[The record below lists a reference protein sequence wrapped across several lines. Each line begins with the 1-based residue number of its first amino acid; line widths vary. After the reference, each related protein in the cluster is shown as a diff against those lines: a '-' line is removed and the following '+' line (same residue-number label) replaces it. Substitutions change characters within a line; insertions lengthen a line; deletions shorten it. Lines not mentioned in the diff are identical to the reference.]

1 MNGLAIGLQ
10 YTLGGIYAVLA
21 GATAISATVQQ
32 VRPHLNLGEVT
43 LRIRSWWVMVIVF
56 TTSLL
61 IHPKL
66 SVAFFALVGAL
77 ALREFLRI
85 EQTTGRTIGLIAYP
99 ALVAQYALVAM
110 GRLDYMVLI
119 LLLTALA
126 VPAVLAI
133 QGRVESFAATTGTA
147 LLGILLTVFAL
158 GHAAYLLALP
168 QAAASPAGAAGTLM
182 YLVVLTQVNDVAQ
195 FLWGK
200 ALGRRQV
207 APTVSPNKT
216 VAGFVGGIA
225 TTAALSGG
233 LGLLLTN
240 FTLIQGVAL
249 GAGIAAAGF
258 VGDLTMSAIKRDAGV
273 KDTGSLLPGH
283 GGVLDRVDSL
293 IFTAPLFFHFLRMF
307 GG

>member
-1 MNGLAIGLQ
+1 MSGFAIGLQ

-21 GATAISATVQQ
+21 SATAIDATVRR
-32 VRPHLNLGEVT
+32 VRPHLDLREVT

-77 ALREFLRI
+77 AVREFLRM

-119 LLLTALA
+119 LLLAALA

-168 QAAASPAGAAGTLM
+168 QAVASPAGAAGTLV
-182 YLVVLTQVNDVAQ
+182 YLVVLTQANDVAQ

-200 ALGRRQV
+200 ALGKRQV
-207 APTVSPNKT
+207 APAVSPNKT
-216 VAGFVGGIA
+216 VAGLVGGIV
-225 TTAALSGG
+225 TTAVLSGG

-240 FTLIQGVAL
+240 FTLFQAVVL
-249 GAGIAAAGF
+249 GAAIATAGF